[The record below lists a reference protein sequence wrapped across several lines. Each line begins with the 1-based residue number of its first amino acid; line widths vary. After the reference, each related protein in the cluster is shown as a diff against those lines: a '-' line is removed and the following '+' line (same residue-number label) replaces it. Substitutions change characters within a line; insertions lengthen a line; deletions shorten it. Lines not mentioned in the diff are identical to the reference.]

1 MDFFKINDGW
11 KYCETDSCMGGKR
24 SIFGKKKVAV
34 CNDAAKLKVGHDDF
48 RVALY
53 HLDRTLRAH
62 VHVGL
67 PPHTVHNGR
76 KSSKHI
82 WSYRCLT
89 KQEGSNFCWDFDRVI
104 VFLNYCLTA
113 FTDSFIL
120 SATLFLEGSKLG
132 FKRSEGGEK
141 IMKINKRLL

>member
-1 MDFFKINDGW
+1 MKDENIVKLILVLEGR
-11 KYCETDSCMGGKR
+11 GKR

-76 KSSKHI
+76 KSFKHI
-82 WSYRCLT
+82 
-89 KQEGSNFCWDFDRVI
+89 V
-104 VFLNYCLTA
+104 
-113 FTDSFIL
+113 
-120 SATLFLEGSKLG
+120 
-132 FKRSEGGEK
+132 
-141 IMKINKRLL
+141 

>member
-1 MDFFKINDGW
+1 M
-11 KYCETDSCMGGKR
+11 
-24 SIFGKKKVAV
+24 

-76 KSSKHI
+76 KSFKHI
-82 WSYRCLT
+82 WSNRWQTLKPWQNKKGQT
-89 KQEGSNFCWDFDRVI
+89 FDGI
-104 VFLNYCLTA
+104 FLNYCLW
-113 FTDSFIL
+113 SV
-120 SATLFLEGSKLG
+120 LFLQQLK
-132 FKRSEGGEK
+132 
-141 IMKINKRLL
+141 KRLLFWQHPNKPLALHVLSGLHNNFLFSFSIVITLEFWIQA